1 MERRRARR
9 KAHPLTVDIWASSV
23 RPRGGGR
30 HRQPSARPELR
41 DQVVVVTVAAGAIVS
56 SISFLVDQ
64 HTEAGG
70 EHIHLIAHEES
81 ISPAGQ
87 SGDIALPPAE
97 LPGPVA
103 VQGDIPLESAAAMV
117 SSLAAGTEIDARR
130 QVAEETARRPTAS
143 MPTVGTLTSE
153 FGQRWGS
160 LHGGIDIANAIGTPI
175 VAATD
180 GTVIDAGPA
189 QGFGNWVRLL
199 SDEGTMT
206 VYGHMEE
213 VLVSTGQRIQAGQT
227 IALMGSR
234 GFSTGSHLHFEVWL
248 NEGRERADPIEWLRQ
263 NGIATN

>member
-1 MERRRARR
+1 
-9 KAHPLTVDIWASSV
+9 
-23 RPRGGGR
+23 
-30 HRQPSARPELR
+30 
-41 DQVVVVTVAAGAIVS
+41 
-56 SISFLVDQ
+56 
-64 HTEAGG
+64 
-70 EHIHLIAHEES
+70 
-81 ISPAGQ
+81 
-87 SGDIALPPAE
+87 
-97 LPGPVA
+97 
-103 VQGDIPLESAAAMV
+103 
-117 SSLAAGTEIDARR
+117 
-130 QVAEETARRPTAS
+130 

-248 NEGRERADPIEWLRQ
+248 NEGRERADPIEWLRE
-263 NGIATN
+263 NDIATNSVSPWSEPGSAVRRS